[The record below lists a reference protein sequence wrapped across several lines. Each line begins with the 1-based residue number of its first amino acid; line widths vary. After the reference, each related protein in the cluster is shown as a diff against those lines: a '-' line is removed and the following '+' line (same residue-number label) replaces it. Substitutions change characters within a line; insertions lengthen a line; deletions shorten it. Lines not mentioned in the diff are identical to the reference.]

1 MAATKDFKG
10 RLLISNTDGKNLG
23 EIKDVFLSRD
33 ATQIVAAFLG
43 KTGILNRKAQ
53 LIDWKKVVLF
63 GEDAWLIAGS
73 DTVRNQDDFD
83 GGEEFI
89 NAGDLRGREIQT
101 DGGSK
106 IATVSDVIVDTTGKV
121 LGFALDKVYA
131 EGPLSNSKQIAR
143 AAIFD
148 LGNDDKPMIT
158 VLEQAETLKL
168 Q

>member
-10 RLLISNTDGKNLG
+10 KLLISNTDGENLG

-33 ATQIVAAFLG
+33 ATQIVAVFLG

-53 LIDWKKVVLF
+53 LIDWKKVALF
-63 GEDAWLIAGS
+63 GTDAWLIAGS
-73 DTVRNQDDFD
+73 DTVKNQDEFD

-89 NAGDLRGREIQT
+89 NAYDLRGREIQT

-106 IATVSDVIVDTTGKV
+106 IATVGDVIVDSAGKV
-121 LGFALDKVYA
+121 VGFTLDKVYA
-131 EGPLSNSKQIAR
+131 EGPLSHSQQIAR
-143 AAIFD
+143 AAIFN
-148 LGNDDKPMIT
+148 LGDKSQPMIT

>member
-10 RLLISNTDGKNLG
+10 KLLISNTDGKNLG

-33 ATQIVAAFLG
+33 ATQIVAVFLG

-63 GEDAWLIAGS
+63 GTDAWLIAGS
-73 DTVRNQDDFD
+73 DTVKNQDDFD

-89 NAGDLRGREIQT
+89 NAYDLRGREVQT

-131 EGPLSNSKQIAR
+131 EGPLSSTKQIAR
-143 AAIFD
+143 AAIFN
-148 LGNDDKPMIT
+148 LGNDDQPMIT

>member
-1 MAATKDFKG
+1 MAVTKDFKG
-10 RLLISNTDGKNLG
+10 KLLISNTDGKNLG

-33 ATQIVAAFLG
+33 ATQVVAAYLG
-43 KTGILNRKAQ
+43 KIGILNRKAQ
-53 LIDWKKVVLF
+53 LIDWKKVALF
-63 GEDAWLIAGS
+63 GVDAWLIAGS
-73 DTVRNQDDFD
+73 DTVKNQDDFD

-89 NAGDLRGREIQT
+89 NADDLRGREIQT
-101 DGGSK
+101 DGGTK
-106 IATVSDVIVDTTGKV
+106 IATVGDVIIDTAGKV
-121 LGFALDKVYA
+121 IGFALDKVYA
-131 EGPLSNSKQIAR
+131 AGPLANSKQIAR